1 MTPSD
6 IIFGP
11 LLQRLAK
18 TIQPLILSPS
28 ITGGGS
34 FAGKPSCIITIGF

>member
-1 MTPSD
+1 MTPSN

-11 LLQRLAK
+11 LLQRLAQ

-34 FAGKPSCIITIGF
+34 FAGKPSYIITIGF